1 MNRSLL
7 SNRIYL
13 HQFAIAILFT
23 ALYLGCG
30 KPDATTSKSND
41 DSNSSDQSAAHS
53 NTGDSKTN
61 SPTQKKQATTTP
73 KRKKK
78 SASKI
83 VKKSFSSAD
92 TDGSFS
98 AAKSFDGK
106 PKVNLV
112 KAIWDYGLE
121 SQLSNP
127 TVVVWLFDVSQSA
140 TALRSKVVSGI
151 RSTPKVSDGQMFESM
166 VVTYSD
172 GPISLVSEEPTK
184 DFVKLS
190 EQLTSIEA
198 STTEGEKTFAA
209 LNETAKKFGPLRRI
223 DRKSLIV
230 VLVTD
235 EAGDDSQ
242 EATDNGNTQ
251 LEDAIANFKKFSMPL
266 FVIGNPAPFGR
277 AVDAPEATT
286 KNLTYG
292 PESVYSERI
301 NIGTWDGSTELDRFD
316 SGFGPWGLERL
327 CRQSGGRYLAD
338 RPEARSARLVSRMQ
352 SNWPIVMSQQFK
364 DSIMSRYKPF
374 YGTHDDYK
382 SDLQS
387 NKAKLALHNAAK
399 RPNTQVYRIQN
410 YEFGAGNEA
419 QLVREINSAQRTP
432 AVIRPGLEKLYGILK
447 EGESDRENLKS
458 KRWQAGYDLAY
469 GRVLANYIRVVVLN
483 TMLAEMKGG
492 KTFSNPANN
501 RWVLEPSDEVSTGS
515 GDKRLAE
522 KAKMYLTRVTAEHPG
537 TPWAKIAEKE
547 LERPLGWK
555 WTEAQR

>member
-1 MNRSLL
+1 MNRSFLPK
-7 SNRIYL
+7 RL
-13 HQFAIAILFT
+13 HLHRIAII
-23 ALYLGCG
+23 ALLTVVHLGCG
-30 KPDATTSKSND
+30 EPDATTPKSND
-41 DSNSSDQSAAHS
+41 DSNAA
-53 NTGDSKTN
+53 DSKTN
-61 SPTQKKQATTTP
+61 STLQKNQASNTP
-73 KRKKK
+73 KIKKK
-78 SASKI
+78 SSSKI
-83 VKKSFSSAD
+83 MKKPFSSAE
-92 TDGSFS
+92 TNGSFS

-127 TVVVWLFDVSQSA
+127 TVIVWLFDVSQSA
-140 TALRSKVVSGI
+140 TALRSKVISGI
-151 RSTPKVSDGQMFESM
+151 RSIPKVSNDKMFESM
-166 VVTYSD
+166 VATYSN
-172 GPISLVSEEPTK
+172 GPMSLLSESPTK
-184 DFVKLS
+184 DFPKLL
-190 EQLTSIEA
+190 EQLTAIEE

-209 LNETAKKFGPLRRI
+209 LNEAAKKLGPLRRT

-235 EAGDDSQ
+235 EAGDDSK
-242 EATDNGNTQ
+242 EATDNGSTQ
-251 LEDAIANFKKFSMPL
+251 LEDAIANFKRFSMPL

-277 AVDAPEATT
+277 SVDAPAATT

-292 PESVYSERI
+292 PESVSSERI
-301 NIGTWDGSTELDRFD
+301 NMGTWDGSTELDRFD

-352 SNWPIVMSQQFK
+352 SNWPIVMSEQFK
-364 DSIMSRYKPF
+364 DAIMSRYKPF
-374 YGTHDDYK
+374 YGTYDEYN

-399 RPNTQVYRIQN
+399 QPNTQVYRIQN

-447 EGESDRENLKS
+447 EGESDRENLTS

-522 KAKMYLTRVTAEHPG
+522 KATKYLSRVIADHPG